1 MAKPSSRV
9 LQRYRIQEALLK
21 VLDSCH
27 IYLAERIQNIMWSDF
42 SDYELAELAGRYGL
56 EDNLVFDYELSL
68 ANRDEI
74 EKLLTEFEWE
84 IVNAE
89 RSI

>member
-1 MAKPSSRV
+1 
-9 LQRYRIQEALLK
+9 
-21 VLDSCH
+21 
-27 IYLAERIQNIMWSDF
+27 MWSDF

-56 EDNLVFDYELSL
+56 EDNLVFDYELGL

>member
-1 MAKPSSRV
+1 V
-9 LQRYRIQEALLK
+9 GFFNLGVVFLQNLMYNTSIE
-21 VLDSCH
+21 S
-27 IYLAERIQNIMWSDF
+27 ENIMWSDF